1 MKPCCTSNSPASMTT
16 AYLNGSFLPLEDAR
30 VPVMDRG
37 FLFGDGVYEVIP
49 AYGGR
54 LFRLEQH
61 LQRLQN
67 SLDGVRIGNPLTTD
81 AWQELLEEL
90 VSRNTGSDQ
99 AVYLQVTRG
108 VAPKRDH
115 AFPADVRPTVF
126 AMSNPLPEPR
136 DIAGEPGIH
145 AITLPDIR
153 WQHCNIKAIT
163 LLPNVML
170 RQQAVE
176 ADTAEAILIK
186 DGYATEGAA
195 SNIFIVRNG
204 ILVTPPKGPTLLPG
218 ITRDLIIE
226 LAASNAIPYREADI
240 SEAELHAAG
249 EIWLTSST
257 REISPVVRLDDAAVG
272 NGRPGPVWRHMIAL
286 FQAYKDAI
294 RRGEAA

>member
-1 MKPCCTSNSPASMTT
+1 MLT
-16 AYLNGSFLPLEDAR
+16 AYLNGSFLPLEAASIS
-30 VPVMDRG
+30 VMDRG

-49 AYGGR
+49 VYAGK

-67 SLDGVRIGNPLTTD
+67 SLDGVRIGNPLKPA
-81 AWQELLEEL
+81 AWRTLLEDL
-90 VSRNTGSDQ
+90 VSRNSGSDQ

-115 AFPADVRPTVF
+115 AFPVDTRPTVF
-126 AMSNPLPEPR
+126 AMSNPLPASR
-136 DIAGEPGIH
+136 DVAAEPGIH

-163 LLPNVML
+163 LLPNVIL

-176 ADTAEAILIK
+176 ADTAEAILIR
-186 DGYATEGAA
+186 DGYVTEGAA
-195 SNIFIVRNG
+195 SNIFIVHNG
-204 ILVTPPKGPTLLPG
+204 ILVTPPKGPALLPG

-226 LAASNAIPYREADI
+226 LAAGNAVPCREGDI
-240 SEAELHAAG
+240 TVAELHAAS

-257 REISPVVRLDDAAVG
+257 REISPVVHLDDEAVG
-272 NGRPGPVWRHMIAL
+272 DGRPGPAWKHMTAL
-286 FQAYKDAI
+286 FQAYKSAI
-294 RRGEAA
+294 RKGAAA

>member
-1 MKPCCTSNSPASMTT
+1 MTT
-16 AYLNGSFLPLEDAR
+16 AYLNGSFLPLENACIS
-30 VPVMDRG
+30 VMDRG

-49 AYGGR
+49 VYGGR
-54 LFRLEQH
+54 LFRLAQH

-67 SLDGVRIGNPLTTD
+67 SLDGVRIGNPLTAD
-81 AWQELLEEL
+81 AWRELLEEL
-90 VSRNTGSDQ
+90 VNRNSGSNQ

-115 AFPADVRPTVF
+115 AFPAGVRPTIF
-126 AMSNPLPEPR
+126 AMSNPLPEAR
-136 DIAGEPGIH
+136 DIHGEQGIH

-163 LLPNVML
+163 LLPNIML

-204 ILVTPPKGPTLLPG
+204 VLITPPKGPTLLPG
-218 ITRDLIIE
+218 ITRDLIID
-226 LAASNAIPYREADI
+226 LAADNAVPYREAGI
-240 SEAELHAAG
+240 SEAELHSAG

-257 REISPVVRLDDAAVG
+257 REISPVVRLNDTVVG
-272 NGRPGPVWRHMIAL
+272 DGRPGPVWKHMIAL

-294 RRGEAA
+294 HRGEAA

>member
-1 MKPCCTSNSPASMTT
+1 MTT
-16 AYLNGSFLPLEDAR
+16 AYLNGSYLPLEDAC

-49 AYGGR
+49 VYRGR
-54 LFRLEQH
+54 LFRLAQH

-67 SLDGVRIGNPLTTD
+67 SLDGVRIGNPLTVD
-81 AWQELLEEL
+81 AWRALLEEL
-90 VSRNTGSDQ
+90 VNRNSGSNQ

-115 AFPADVRPTVF
+115 AFPVGVRPTIF
-126 AMSNPLPEPR
+126 AMSNPLPEAR
-136 DIAGEPGIH
+136 DISGEQGIH

-163 LLPNVML
+163 LLPNIML

-204 ILVTPPKGPTLLPG
+204 VLITPPKGPTLLPG

-226 LAASNAIPYREADI
+226 LAADNAVPYREAGI
-240 SEAELHAAG
+240 SEAELHSAG

-257 REISPVVRLDDAAVG
+257 REISPVVRLDDTVVG
-272 NGRPGPVWRHMIAL
+272 DGWPGPVWKSMTAL

-294 RRGEAA
+294 HRGEAA

>member
-1 MKPCCTSNSPASMTT
+1 MTI
-16 AYLNGSFLPLEDAR
+16 AYLNGSFLPLEEASIS
-30 VPVMDRG
+30 VMDRG

-49 AYGGR
+49 VYAGK

-67 SLDGVRIGNPLTTD
+67 SLDGVRIGNPLTTT
-81 AWQELLEEL
+81 AWRDLLEEL
-90 VSRNTGSDQ
+90 VSRNTSSDQ

-115 AFPADVRPTVF
+115 AFPAETRPTVF
-126 AMSNPLPEPR
+126 AMSNPLPAAR
-136 DIAGEPGIH
+136 DVAEEPGIH

-163 LLPNVML
+163 LLPNVIL
-170 RQQAVE
+170 RQQAIE

-195 SNIFIVRNG
+195 SNIFIVHHG
-204 ILVTPPKGPTLLPG
+204 ILVTPPKSPALLPG

-226 LAASNAIPYREADI
+226 IAAGNAVPYRESDI
-240 SEAELHAAG
+240 TAAELASAE

-257 REISPVVRLDDAAVG
+257 REISPVVRLDDTVVG
-272 NGRPGPVWRHMIAL
+272 DGRPGPAWKHMIAL
-286 FQAYKDAI
+286 FKAYKDSI
-294 RRGEAA
+294 HRGAAA

>member
-1 MKPCCTSNSPASMTT
+1 MTT
-16 AYLNGSFLPLEDAR
+16 AYLNGSYLPLEDAC

-49 AYGGR
+49 VYRGR
-54 LFRLEQH
+54 LFRLAQH
-61 LQRLQN
+61 LLRLQN
-67 SLDGVRIGNPLTTD
+67 SLDGVRIGNPLTVD
-81 AWQELLEEL
+81 AWRALLEEL
-90 VSRNTGSDQ
+90 VNRNSGSNQ

-115 AFPADVRPTVF
+115 AFPVGVRPTIF
-126 AMSNPLPEPR
+126 AMSNPLPEAR
-136 DIAGEPGIH
+136 DISGEQGIH

-163 LLPNVML
+163 LLPNIML

-204 ILVTPPKGPTLLPG
+204 VLITPPKGPTLLPG

-226 LAASNAIPYREADI
+226 LAADNAVPYREAGI
-240 SEAELHAAG
+240 SEAELHSAG

-257 REISPVVRLDDAAVG
+257 REISPVVRLDDTVVG
-272 NGRPGPVWRHMIAL
+272 DGWPGPVWKSMTAL

-294 RRGEAA
+294 HRGEAA

>member
-1 MKPCCTSNSPASMTT
+1 
-16 AYLNGSFLPLEDAR
+16 
-30 VPVMDRG
+30 
-37 FLFGDGVYEVIP
+37 
-49 AYGGR
+49 
-54 LFRLEQH
+54 
-61 LQRLQN
+61 
-67 SLDGVRIGNPLTTD
+67 
-81 AWQELLEEL
+81 
-90 VSRNTGSDQ
+90 
-99 AVYLQVTRG
+99 VYLQVTRG

-115 AFPADVRPTVF
+115 AFPADIRATVF
-126 AMSNPLPEPR
+126 AMSNPLPELR

-163 LLPNVML
+163 LLPNVLL
-170 RQQAVE
+170 RQQAIE

-204 ILVTPPKGPTLLPG
+204 ELVTPPKGPTLLPG

-226 LAASNAIPYREADI
+226 LAAGNAIPCREAAI
-240 SEAELHAAG
+240 PETELHDAE

-257 REISPVVRLDDAAVG
+257 REISPVVRLDDSVVG
-272 NGRPGPVWRHMIAL
+272 TGRPGPAWQQMIAL
-286 FQAYKDAI
+286 FQAYKVEI

>member
-1 MKPCCTSNSPASMTT
+1 MTT
-16 AYLNGSFLPLEDAR
+16 AYLNGSYLPLEDAC

-49 AYGGR
+49 VYRGR
-54 LFRLEQH
+54 LFRLAQH

-67 SLDGVRIGNPLTTD
+67 SLDGVRIGNPLTVD
-81 AWQELLEEL
+81 AWRALLEEL
-90 VSRNTGSDQ
+90 VNRNSGSNQ

-115 AFPADVRPTVF
+115 AFPVGVRPTIF
-126 AMSNPLPEPR
+126 AMSNPLPEAR
-136 DIAGEPGIH
+136 DISGEQGIH

-163 LLPNVML
+163 LLPNIML

-204 ILVTPPKGPTLLPG
+204 VLITPPKGPTLLPG

-226 LAASNAIPYREADI
+226 LAADNALPYREAGI
-240 SEAELHAAG
+240 SEAELHSAG

-257 REISPVVRLDDAAVG
+257 REISPVVRLDDTVVG
-272 NGRPGPVWRHMIAL
+272 DGWPGPVWKSMTAL

-294 RRGEAA
+294 HRGEAA

>member
-1 MKPCCTSNSPASMTT
+1 MTT
-16 AYLNGSFLPLEDAR
+16 AYLNGSYLPLEDAC

-49 AYGGR
+49 VYGGR
-54 LFRLEQH
+54 LFRLAQH

-67 SLDGVRIGNPLTTD
+67 SLDGVRIGNPLTAD
-81 AWQELLEEL
+81 AWRELLEEL
-90 VSRNTGSDQ
+90 VNRNSGSNQ

-115 AFPADVRPTVF
+115 AFPAGVRPTIF
-126 AMSNPLPEPR
+126 AMSNPLPEAR
-136 DIAGEPGIH
+136 DIHGEQGIH

-163 LLPNVML
+163 LLPNILL

-204 ILVTPPKGPTLLPG
+204 VLITPPKGPTLLPG
-218 ITRDLIIE
+218 ITRDLIID
-226 LAASNAIPYREADI
+226 LAADNAVPYREAGI
-240 SEAELHAAG
+240 SEAELHSAG

-257 REISPVVRLDDAAVG
+257 REISPVVRLNDTVVG
-272 NGRPGPVWRHMIAL
+272 DGRPGPVWKHMIAL

-294 RRGEAA
+294 HRGEAA

>member
-1 MKPCCTSNSPASMTT
+1 MTT
-16 AYLNGSFLPLEDAR
+16 AYLNGGFLPLEDAC

-49 AYGGR
+49 VYGGR
-54 LFRLEQH
+54 LFRLTHH

-67 SLDGVRIGNPLTTD
+67 SLDGVRIGNPLTAD
-81 AWQELLEEL
+81 AWRDLLEEL
-90 VSRNTGSDQ
+90 VSRNAGSDQ

-115 AFPADVRPTVF
+115 AFPEATRPTVF

-136 DIAGEPGIH
+136 DIAAEAGIH

-153 WQHCNIKAIT
+153 WLHCNIKAIT

-170 RQQAVE
+170 RQQALE
-176 ADTAEAILIK
+176 ADTAEAILIR

-195 SNIFIVRNG
+195 SNIFIISNG
-204 ILVTPPKGPTLLPG
+204 VLVTPPKGPTLLPG
-218 ITRDLIIE
+218 VTRDLILE
-226 LAASNAIPYREADI
+226 LAAGNAVPYREAGI
-240 SEAELHAAG
+240 SAAELRTAS

-257 REISPVVRLDDAAVG
+257 REISPVVRLDDTVVG
-272 NGRPGPVWRHMIAL
+272 DGKPGPVWKTMITL
-286 FQAYKDAI
+286 FQAYKDAV
-294 RRGEAA
+294 RRGTAA

>member
-1 MKPCCTSNSPASMTT
+1 MTT
-16 AYLNGSFLPLEDAR
+16 AYLNGSFLPLEDASIS
-30 VPVMDRG
+30 VMDRG

-49 AYGGR
+49 VYAGK
-54 LFRLEQH
+54 LFRLEEH

-67 SLDGVRIGNPLTTD
+67 SLDGVRIGNPLTTA
-81 AWQELLEEL
+81 AWHELLEEL
-90 VSRNTGSDQ
+90 VSRNNGGDQ

-115 AFPADVRPTVF
+115 AFPVDTRPTVF
-126 AMSNPLPEPR
+126 AMSNLLPAPR
-136 DIAGEPGIH
+136 DAAAEPGIH

-153 WQHCNIKAIT
+153 WQYCNIKAIT

-176 ADTAEAILIK
+176 ADTAEAILIR

-204 ILVTPPKGPTLLPG
+204 ILVTPPKSPALLPG

-226 LAASNAIPYREADI
+226 LAAGNAMPYREADI
-240 SEAELHAAG
+240 AAAELHTAS

-257 REISPVVRLDDAAVG
+257 REISPVVRLDDEVVG
-272 NGRPGPVWRHMIAL
+272 EGRPGPVWKHMTAL
-286 FQAYKDAI
+286 FQAYKSSI
-294 RRGEAA
+294 RRGAAA

>member
-1 MKPCCTSNSPASMTT
+1 MTT
-16 AYLNGSFLPLEDAR
+16 AYLNGSYLPLEDAC

-49 AYGGR
+49 VYRGR
-54 LFRLEQH
+54 LFRLAQH

-67 SLDGVRIGNPLTTD
+67 SLDGVRIGNPLTVD
-81 AWQELLEEL
+81 AWRALLEEL
-90 VSRNTGSDQ
+90 VNRNSGSNQ

-115 AFPADVRPTVF
+115 AFPVGVRPTIF
-126 AMSNPLPEPR
+126 AMSNPLPEAR
-136 DIAGEPGIH
+136 DISGEQGIH

-163 LLPNVML
+163 LLPNIML

-204 ILVTPPKGPTLLPG
+204 VLITPPKGPRLLPG

-226 LAASNAIPYREADI
+226 LAAYNAVPYREAGI
-240 SEAELHAAG
+240 SEAELHSAG

-257 REISPVVRLDDAAVG
+257 REISPVVRLDDTVVG
-272 NGRPGPVWRHMIAL
+272 DGWPGPVWKSMTAL

-294 RRGEAA
+294 HRGEAA

>member
-1 MKPCCTSNSPASMTT
+1 MTT
-16 AYLNGSFLPLEDAR
+16 AYLNGSFLPLEEAR

-49 AYGGR
+49 VYGGR
-54 LFRLEQH
+54 LFRLPQH
-61 LQRLQN
+61 LQRLQS
-67 SLDGVRIGNPLTTD
+67 SLDGVRIANPLTTD
-81 AWQELLEEL
+81 AWRELLEEL
-90 VSRNTGSDQ
+90 VSRNSRKDQ

-115 AFPADVRPTVF
+115 AFPADIRATVF
-126 AMSNPLPEPR
+126 AMSNPLPELR

-163 LLPNVML
+163 LLPNVLL
-170 RQQAVE
+170 RQQAIE

-204 ILVTPPKGPTLLPG
+204 ELVTPPKGPTLLPG

-226 LAASNAIPYREADI
+226 LAAGNAIPCREAAI
-240 SEAELHAAG
+240 PETELHDAE

-257 REISPVVRLDDAAVG
+257 REISPVVRLDDSVVG
-272 NGRPGPVWRHMIAL
+272 TGRPGPAWQQMIAL
-286 FQAYKDAI
+286 FQAYKVEI